1 MNVSENN
8 DEVFDQVILLIYEP
22 SKIETSILRKEYLLE
37 NMFTEMKVSDPANQ
51 TMWSSSDVDQQSVE
65 LTDQIVTESSVIPTN
80 SIVNLNDDQ
89 NCQISFENLKNL
101 SCDQFHLR
109 WIRRW

>member
-1 MNVSENN
+1 LNVSENN

-51 TMWSSSDVDQQSVE
+51 TM
-65 LTDQIVTESSVIPTN
+65 
-80 SIVNLNDDQ
+80 
-89 NCQISFENLKNL
+89 
-101 SCDQFHLR
+101 
-109 WIRRW
+109 